1 VPFSLS
7 CCSAPHKGE
16 HACLVAYGEEEKST
30 NETGKNICKT
40 SEEIERFTVDEIK
53 HFSD

>member
-1 VPFSLS
+1 LFG
-7 CCSAPHKGE
+7 CIWG
-16 HACLVAYGEEEKST
+16 GGKST